1 MKSIFNKICEFLESN
16 QQGMLATIVWTSGST
31 PAPAQSK
38 MLLDANGNRIAGTI
52 GGGCV
57 EDAIMRRCAVLEDKQ
72 HAVIMDFELNDDEAE
87 SGLICGGTLK
97 ILLEPINQSHLGI
110 YKSIATRYNTGL
122 ESVLVT
128 QLNPDGKITKSLLDG
143 SFGILSGDLENI
155 SIIPKT
161 IFKKYEP
168 VLQNIGGSI
177 YITEPIEGKLP
188 LYIFGGGHVGKAIA
202 KFSSLVG
209 FNVTVVDDRIEFAN
223 KNTQPDADEVIC
235 VPFRNIL
242 ENLELSNSAF
252 VVIVTRGHRYDELV
266 LEQVIHLKPKYI
278 GMIGSKRKVLVA
290 FQHLIQKGVH
300 EGSLK
305 QVFAP
310 VGLDLG
316 SISVEE
322 IAVSIVA
329 EMIKVKRKGMESN
342 PSEHKKLPQ

>member
-1 MKSIFNKICEFLESN
+1 MKSIYDKIYNFLESGK
-16 QQGMLATIVWTSGST
+16 QGMLATIVWTSGST

-38 MLLDANGNRIAGTI
+38 MLLDTNGNRIAGTI

-57 EDAIMRRCAVLEDKQ
+57 EDAIMRRCAALEDKQ
-72 HAVIMDFELNDDEAE
+72 RAVIMDFELNDDEAE

-97 ILLEPINQSHLGI
+97 VLLEPINQSQSGI
-110 YKSIATRYNTGL
+110 YKSIASRYGAGV

-128 QLNPDGKITKSLLDG
+128 TLGPNSKTSKSLLDG
-143 SFGILSGDLENI
+143 SFNILSGNLENI

-161 IFKKYEP
+161 LFEKYQP
-168 VLQNIGGSI
+168 VLQNIGSST
-177 YITEPIEGKLP
+177 YITEPIEGRSP
-188 LYIFGGGHVGKAIA
+188 LYIFGGGHVGKAVA

-223 KNTQPDADEVIC
+223 KTIQPDADEVVCI
-235 VPFRNIL
+235 PFRNIS
-242 ENLELSNSAF
+242 ENLKISNSAF

-266 LEQVIHLKPKYI
+266 LEKVLGFKPKYV

-290 FQHLIQKGVH
+290 FQHLLQKGVN
-300 EGSLK
+300 EASLK
-305 QVFAP
+305 QVYAP
-310 VGLDLG
+310 VGLNIG

-329 EMIKVKRKGMESN
+329 EMIKVKRKGTECN

>member
-57 EDAIMRRCAVLEDKQ
+57 E
-72 HAVIMDFELNDDEAE
+72 EAE